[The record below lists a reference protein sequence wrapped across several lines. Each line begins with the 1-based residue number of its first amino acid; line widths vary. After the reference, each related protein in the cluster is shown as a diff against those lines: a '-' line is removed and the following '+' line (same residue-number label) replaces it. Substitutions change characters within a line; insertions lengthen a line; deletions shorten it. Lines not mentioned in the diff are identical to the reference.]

1 MAAEIALRAND
12 DRGREIVD
20 ELEKQTEMK
29 PTEVM
34 DDGTRRY
41 YLIATYADV
50 DAFDPMLDKI
60 DSARPPDEPAG
71 TAGGLTLPSKGWSS
85 PTQPRR

>member
-20 ELEKQTEMK
+20 ELEKQTEVK

-34 DDGTRRY
+34 GDGTRRY
-41 YLIATYADV
+41 YLSAMAAGV
-50 DAFDPMLDKI
+50 DALDPMLDKI
-60 DSARPPDEPAG
+60 ASDWRDHLTNLAG
-71 TAGGLTLPSKGWSS
+71 QRGD
-85 PTQPRR
+85 

>member
-12 DRGREIVD
+12 DRGWEIVD
-20 ELEKQTEMK
+20 ELEKQTEVK
-29 PTEVM
+29 PTDVM

-41 YLIATYADV
+41 YLSAVTAGV

-60 DSARPPDEPAG
+60 DSDWRDHLTNLAG
-71 TAGGLTLPSKGWSS
+71 QRGD
-85 PTQPRR
+85 

>member
-1 MAAEIALRAND
+1 MRAND

-60 DSARPPDEPAG
+60 DSDWRDH
-71 TAGGLTLPSKGWSS
+71 LTNLPG
-85 PTQPRR
+85 QRGD